1 MDESTLAQAAADTP
15 SPNMLVRIAQVF
27 VSPAVLFD
35 SLKRHPVWID
45 VMLLLMVSAVAAQ
58 LLIPEET
65 LRSLM
70 EAQVPAGSDPEQL
83 DRIVGFTRAWGAPL
97 AAVSTPVSI
106 AVVAG
111 ILILAYNVMLGGEAT
126 FRQLF
131 SATTHAF
138 LILTAGGFLALGL
151 VLMGGD
157 QVVISP
163 AALLPDL
170 GDGYLARFAYR
181 TNVFAI
187 WNSIVLGIA
196 VSRIYPKR
204 SAGGAAA
211 YLLVLYTLV
220 VALSA
225 IRA

>member
-1 MDESTLAQAAADTP
+1 M
-15 SPNMLVRIAQVF
+15 RIVQVF
-27 VSPAVLFD
+27 VSPAELFD
-35 SLKRHPVWID
+35 SLKQRPVWVD
-45 VMLLLMVSAVAAQ
+45 TMLLLIALGVAAQ
-58 LLIPEET
+58 LLIPEAT

-70 EAQVPAGSDPEQL
+70 EAQLPAGSDPAQL
-83 DRIVGFTRAWGAPL
+83 DRIVGVARTWGIAL
-97 AAVSTPVSI
+97 AAIATPISI

-111 ILILAYNVMLGGEAT
+111 LLILAYNVFLGGEAT

-138 LILTAGGFLALGL
+138 LILTAGGFLVLGL
-151 VLMGGD
+151 VLAGSD

-163 AALLPDL
+163 ALLLPDL

-181 TNVFAI
+181 LNVFAI

-204 SAGGAAA
+204 SARGATA
-211 YLLVLYTLV
+211 YLLILYAMV
-220 VALSA
+220 VALSSL
-225 IRA
+225 RA